1 MAAKAKEV
9 RDRVVK
15 VGVVK
20 VGVGKADTDKAGRAV
35 KDKDSNKP
43 TVRPQARGRARAA
56 PAQSVA
62 ARKAERLLHVQPLLL
77 LLLYGKA
84 GG

>member
-20 VGVGKADTDKAGRAV
+20 GGVGKEVTDKAGRAV

-62 ARKAERLLHVQPLLL
+62 ARKAEKLLHVQPPL

>member
-1 MAAKAKEV
+1 MAAKAKGV

-20 VGVGKADTDKAGRAV
+20 VGVGRAV
-35 KDKDSNKP
+35 TGKVVTGKDSNKP

-56 PAQSVA
+56 PARPVA